1 MEKKIDYVVSLLKN
15 LLDAKDNT
23 EILKIEEKII
33 IESKLIT
40 ELLANSENKNQEI
53 GLKEKI
59 NELEKILSILI
70 SKHKYQSQ
78 ILTDFDKFLKDRKI
92 NTS

>member
-1 MEKKIDYVVSLLKN
+1 MEKKIDYVVSLLNN
-15 LLDAKDNT
+15 LLEAKNNT

-33 IESKLIT
+33 AESKLIT
-40 ELLANSENKNQEI
+40 ELLANPENKDQEI
-53 GLKEKI
+53 GLKEKV
-59 NELEKILSILI
+59 NELEKILSKLI
-70 SKHKYQSQ
+70 SKHKSQSQ

>member
-1 MEKKIDYVVSLLKN
+1 MEKKIDYVVSLLKS
-15 LLDAKDNT
+15 LPDAKNNT
-23 EILKIEEKII
+23 EILKIEEEII
-33 IESKLIT
+33 AESKLIT

-59 NELEKILSILI
+59 NELEKVLSILI
-70 SKHKYQSQ
+70 SKHKSQSQ

>member
-1 MEKKIDYVVSLLKN
+1 MEKKIDYVVSLLKS
-15 LLDAKDNT
+15 LSDAKNNT
-23 EILKIEEKII
+23 EILKIEEEII
-33 IESKLIT
+33 EESKLIR
-40 ELLANSENKNQEI
+40 ELLANSENENQEFSF
-53 GLKEKI
+53 KEKI

-70 SKHKYQSQ
+70 SKHKSQSQ

>member
-1 MEKKIDYVVSLLKN
+1 MEKKIDYVVSLLNN
-15 LLDAKDNT
+15 LLEAKNNT

-33 IESKLIT
+33 AESKLIT
-40 ELLANSENKNQEI
+40 ELLANIENKNQEI
-53 GLKEKI
+53 GLKEKV
-59 NELEKILSILI
+59 NELEKILSKLI
-70 SKHKYQSQ
+70 SKHKSQSQ